1 MFLRATRDN
10 GGMTTPRR
18 QPVSIDG
25 AVEGA
30 TFYDAVGGHA
40 TFERLISAF
49 YSRVADDPVL
59 RPLYPEQDLAP
70 AAERLRMFLEQ
81 YWGGPRTYNEV
92 RGHPRLRAR
101 HVPFHIDAAA
111 RDAWLSNM
119 RAALDEVALAPEAD
133 RVLWDYLTTAAEM
146 LVNSE

>member
-1 MFLRATRDN
+1 
-10 GGMTTPRR
+10 MTTPRR
-18 QPVSIDG
+18 QPVNIEG

-30 TFYDAVGGHA
+30 TFYDAVGGHE
-40 TFERLISAF
+40 TFDRLISGF
-49 YSRVADDPVL
+49 YSRVETDPVL
-59 RPLYPEQDLAP
+59 RPLYPEPDLAG

-81 YWGGPRTYNEV
+81 YWGGPRTYNDV

-101 HVPFHIDAAA
+101 HVPFRIDAAA
-111 RDAWLSNM
+111 RDAWLRNM
-119 RAALDEVALAPEAD
+119 RAALDDVELAPEAD